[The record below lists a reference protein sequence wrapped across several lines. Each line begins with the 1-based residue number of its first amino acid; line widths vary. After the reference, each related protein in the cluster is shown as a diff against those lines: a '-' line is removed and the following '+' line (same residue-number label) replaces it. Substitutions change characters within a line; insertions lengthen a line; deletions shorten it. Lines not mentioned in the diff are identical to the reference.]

1 MIKQCGHY
9 VTFQEVP
16 NEIALTFT
24 ITNCPHHCQGC
35 HSPWLQE
42 DIGDALYI
50 EDIKYYLSQYDG
62 AVTAVCFMGE
72 GSDPETLAQLLKET
86 KQTGYKVCLY
96 VEEEFID
103 DIPVFKY
110 LAKED
115 WPHYLKTGAYV
126 ENNGPLN
133 SETTNQRMLKLTP
146 DNDFYIDITN
156 WFWKKKI

>member
-9 VTFQEVP
+9 ITFQEVP

-24 ITNCPHHCQGC
+24 IANCPHRCPGC

-50 EDIKYYLSQYDG
+50 EDIKYYLKQYEG

-72 GSDPETLAQLLKET
+72 GSDPEALAQLLKET
-86 KQTGYKVCLY
+86 KETGYKVCLY
-96 VEEEFID
+96 VGEEFID
-103 DIPVFKY
+103 DIPVMKY
-110 LAKED
+110 LNKED

-126 ENNGPLN
+126 EKNGPLN
-133 SETTNQRMLKLTP
+133 SETTNQRMLKLPP